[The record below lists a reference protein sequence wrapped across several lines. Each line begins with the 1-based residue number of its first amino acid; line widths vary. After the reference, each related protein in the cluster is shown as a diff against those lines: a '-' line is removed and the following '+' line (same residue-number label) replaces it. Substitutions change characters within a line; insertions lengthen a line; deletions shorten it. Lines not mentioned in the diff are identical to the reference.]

1 MVYKT
6 LLILLILA
14 DAAVFYY
21 VPRSVRRGA
30 FKLYLP
36 GRGIILYKKWTS

>member
-1 MVYKT
+1 MVYNIA
-6 LLILLILA
+6 LIVLILA

-36 GRGIILYKKWTS
+36 GRGVILYKKWTS